1 MPRRS
6 TVSTELTIGQALMQ
20 GIKLLTD
27 EKVDPPRLTAELL
40 LMHALRKER
49 VFLFSHS
56 GDPLTEL
63 AWIHYG
69 RFLHERI
76 AGKPLQYITGKQEFY
91 TRDFKVQPGV
101 LIPRPETEH
110 LIELVLSLPRPLGTI
125 ADAGVGSGA
134 ICVTLAAELRQP
146 IIGLDKSPIALA
158 IAAENARRH
167 NANVKLIQSDW
178 LSALK
183 PKSLDLLVSNPPYIA
198 LTDKPTLQREVRD
211 HEPELAL
218 FAGNDGQD
226 AYRILEAQ
234 ARQVLKPGGRI
245 VLEIGNLA
253 TREIFNHWQEI
264 QIQNDLAGRPCL
276 LTAIL
281 PQDPNFARAK

>member
-1 MPRRS
+1 
-6 TVSTELTIGQALMQ
+6 MQ

-56 GDPLTEL
+56 GDPLPEL

-69 RFLHERI
+69 RYLHERI
-76 AGKPLQYITGKQEFY
+76 AGKPVQYIIGKQEFY
-91 TRDFKVQPGV
+91 ARDFRVQPGV

-110 LIELVLSLPRPLGTI
+110 LIEFILELPRPIGTI

-146 IIGLDKSPIALA
+146 VIGIDLSPVALA
-158 IAAENARRH
+158 VARTNAATHKADVRFMHSN
-167 NANVKLIQSDW
+167 W
-178 LSALK
+178 LSALR
-183 PKSLDLLVSNPPYIA
+183 PRSLDLLVSNPPYIA
-198 LTDKPTLQREVRD
+198 LTAKPTLQREVRD

-218 FAGNDGQD
+218 FAGEDGQD
-226 AYRILEAQ
+226 CYRILERQ
-234 ARQVLKPGGRI
+234 AREVLKPGGRI

-253 TREIFNHWQEI
+253 TRDIFAGWRDITIH
-264 QIQNDLAGRPCL
+264 NDLAGRPAML
-276 LTAIL
+276 AAVL
-281 PQDPNFARAK
+281 P

>member
-1 MPRRS
+1 
-6 TVSTELTIGQALMQ
+6 MQ

-56 GDPLTEL
+56 GDPLPEL

-69 RFLHERI
+69 RYLHERI
-76 AGKPLQYITGKQEFY
+76 SGKPLQYITGKQEFY

-110 LIELVLSLPRPLGTI
+110 LIELILNLPKPIGTI

-146 IIGLDKSPIALA
+146 VIGLDKSPIALTV
-158 IAAENARRH
+158 AAENAKRH
-167 NANVKLIQSDW
+167 NATVNLIQSDW

-211 HEPELAL
+211 HEPDLAL

-226 AYRILEAQ
+226 AYRILEVQ
-234 ARQVLKPGGRI
+234 AREVLKPGGRI

-253 TREIFNHWQEI
+253 TKEIFENWQDI

-281 PQDPNFARAK
+281 PQAPNFARAK

>member
-1 MPRRS
+1 
-6 TVSTELTIGQALMQ
+6 VSPDLTIGQALMQ

-56 GDPLTEL
+56 GDPLPEL

-69 RFLHERI
+69 RYLHERI
-76 AGKPLQYITGKQEFY
+76 AGKPLQYITGQQEFF
-91 TRDFKVQPGV
+91 TRKFKVQEGV

-110 LIELVLSLPRPLGTI
+110 LIEFLLNLPQPLGTI

-134 ICVTLAAELRQP
+134 ICVTLAAELKRP
-146 IIGLDKSPIALA
+146 ILGLDLSPTALA
-158 IAAENARRH
+158 VTRH
-167 NANVKLIQSDW
+167 NAEQNKANVHLVQSNW
-178 LSALK
+178 LSALR
-183 PKSLDLLVSNPPYIA
+183 PRSLDILVSNPPYIA

-218 FAGNDGQD
+218 FAGNDGQE
-226 AYRILEAQ
+226 AYRILEQQ
-234 ARQVLKPGGRI
+234 AREVLKPGGRI
-245 VLEIGNLA
+245 LLEIGNLA
-253 TREIFNHWQEI
+253 TREIFANWQDI
-264 QIQNDLAGRPCL
+264 HIQNDLAGRPCL
-276 LTAIL
+276 LTAVL
-281 PQDPNFARAK
+281 S

>member
-1 MPRRS
+1 
-6 TVSTELTIGQALMQ
+6 MQ

-56 GDPLTEL
+56 GDPLPEL

-69 RFLHERI
+69 RYLHERI
-76 AGKPLQYITGKQEFY
+76 KGKPVQYILGKQEFY
-91 TRDFKVQPGV
+91 GRDFKVQPGV

-110 LIELVLSLPRPLGTI
+110 LIERILALPKPIGTI

-134 ICVTLAAELRQP
+134 ICVTLAAELKQP
-146 IIGLDKSPIALA
+146 IIGIDLSPTAIEIAT
-158 IAAENARRH
+158 INARKHKALVLFLRS
-167 NANVKLIQSDW
+167 NW
-178 LSALK
+178 LTAIR
-183 PKSLDLLVSNPPYIA
+183 PASLDLLVSNPPYIA

-218 FAGNDGQD
+218 FAGEDGQD
-226 AYRILEAQ
+226 AYRILEQQ
-234 ARQVLKPGGRI
+234 AREALKPNGRI
-245 VLEIGNLA
+245 VLEIGNLE
-253 TREIFNHWQEI
+253 TREIFANWRDIEI
-264 QIQNDLAGRPCL
+264 QDDLSGRPCL
-276 LTAIL
+276 LTAVL
-281 PQDPNFARAK
+281 PQDPSFARAK

>member
-1 MPRRS
+1 MLPD
-6 TVSTELTIGQALMQ
+6 LTIGQALMQ

-56 GDPLTEL
+56 GDPLPEL

-69 RFLHERI
+69 RYLHERI
-76 AGKPLQYITGKQEFY
+76 SGKPVQYIIGKQEFFG
-91 TRDFKVQPGV
+91 RDFKVQPGV

-110 LIELVLSLPRPLGTI
+110 LIERILALPRPIGRI

-134 ICVTLAAELRQP
+134 ICVTLAKELSQP
-146 IIGLDKSPIALA
+146 VIGLDLSPIALEVA
-158 IAAENARRH
+158 RH
-167 NANVKLIQSDW
+167 NAGQHQANVRFIQSHW
-178 LSALK
+178 LSALRER
-183 PKSLDLLVSNPPYIA
+183 SLDLLVSNPPYIA

-211 HEPELAL
+211 HEPDLAL
-218 FAGNDGQD
+218 FAGDDGLD
-226 AYRILEAQ
+226 AYRVLERQ

-245 VLEIGNLA
+245 VLEIGALA
-253 TREIFNHWQEI
+253 ARDLFAAWNDIEV
-264 QIQNDLAGRPCL
+264 QNDLAGRPCL
-276 LTAIL
+276 LTAVL
-281 PQDPNFARAK
+281 PQAPNLARAK

>member
-1 MPRRS
+1 MLPD
-6 TVSTELTIGQALMQ
+6 LTIGQALMQ

-56 GDPLTEL
+56 GDPLPEL

-69 RFLHERI
+69 RYLHERI
-76 AGKPLQYITGKQEFY
+76 AGKPVQYIIGKQQFY
-91 TRDFKVQPGV
+91 ARDFYVEPGV

-110 LIELVLSLPRPLGTI
+110 LIEFIVNLPRPVGTI

-134 ICVTLAAELRQP
+134 ICVTLAAELRQT
-146 IIGLDKSPIALA
+146 IFGIDLSAHAIGV
-158 IAAENARRH
+158 ARR
-167 NANVKLIQSDW
+167 NAATHKASVEFMQSNW
-178 LSALK
+178 LSALR
-183 PKSLDLLVSNPPYIA
+183 PQSLDLLVSNPPYIA

-218 FAGNDGQD
+218 FAGEDGQA
-226 AYRILEAQ
+226 AYRILEQQ
-234 ARQVLKPGGRI
+234 ARTVLKPGGRI
-245 VLEIGNLA
+245 VLEIGNLVS
-253 TREIFNHWQEI
+253 RDIFADWRDIHVE
-264 QIQNDLAGRPCL
+264 NDLAGRPCL
-276 LTAIL
+276 LAAVL
-281 PQDPNFARAK
+281 P